1 MHQLVTLFHAALQCQ
16 NSCVCINANYT
27 YSEQLP
33 IAQQR
38 QIFATHF
45 SLNHLEGEI
54 VQSKLHLKVH
64 LNQTLFGVL
73 LSGDEAG
80 RAAAVGATI
89 PFLDLTFPIVIL
101 VNFSCHTRWC
111 SALLIHT
118 LVAALLLLREK

>member
-1 MHQLVTLFHAALQCQ
+1 MQTNSNMDQLVTLFHAAQQCH

-45 SLNHLEGEI
+45 SLNHLEREI

-73 LSGDEAG
+73 LSGGDEAG
-80 RAAAVGATI
+80 RAAAVG
-89 PFLDLTFPIVIL
+89 VG
-101 VNFSCHTRWC
+101 VNDTQIDSIQYLNF
-111 SALLIHT
+111 A
-118 LVAALLLLREK
+118 KK

>member
-1 MHQLVTLFHAALQCQ
+1 MIFPQIFPQIFPCSTGIYNMQTNSNMHQLVILFHAAQQCH

-45 SLNHLEGEI
+45 SLNHLGREI

-73 LSGDEAG
+73 LSGGDEAG

-89 PFLDLTFPIVIL
+89 PFLDLTFPIVI
-101 VNFSCHTRWC
+101 
-111 SALLIHT
+111 
-118 LVAALLLLREK
+118 

>member
-1 MHQLVTLFHAALQCQ
+1 MHQLVTLFHTAQQCH
-16 NSCVCINANYT
+16 NSCVCINAN

-45 SLNHLEGEI
+45 SLNHLEREI

-73 LSGDEAG
+73 LSGGDEAG

-89 PFLDLTFPIVIL
+89 PFLDLTFPIVI
-101 VNFSCHTRWC
+101 
-111 SALLIHT
+111 
-118 LVAALLLLREK
+118 